1 MIGTLRGIVL
11 DRDLTG
17 SGAGPEAV
25 VEAGGVGYRVALT
38 SEAMSTTRVD
48 TEAFV
53 YIHHHFGRDGDQRLF
68 GFASKDERKAFV
80 GLLAAPG
87 VGPSTAMAIIS
98 TFGSRRL
105 SQILAEDDITAL
117 CQVPKV
123 GKKTAQRLLV
133 ELKSTLVLDPAPSST
148 STGQDDMS
156 GPVGPPSMHDDIGE
170 ALTQLGYSGDEVK
183 RGLAAL
189 PENET
194 GEDDAG
200 RWLKIALRA
209 VGGD

>member
-25 VEAGGVGYRVALT
+25 IEAGGVGYRIALT
-38 SEAMSTTRVD
+38 SEAMSVTRVD
-48 TEAFV
+48 VEAFV
-53 YIHHHFGRDGDQRLF
+53 YVHHHFGRDGDQRLF

-105 SQILAEDDITAL
+105 AQILAEDDITAL

-133 ELKSTLVLDPAPSST
+133 ELKSTLVLDDKPKSGSASA
-148 STGQDDMS
+148 DDGS
-156 GPVGPPSMHDDIGE
+156 EPLGPPSLHDDISE
-170 ALTQLGYSGDEVK
+170 ALAQLGYSSDEIK
-183 RGLAAL
+183 RGIAAL
-189 PENET
+189 PE
-194 GEDDAG
+194 GESGDDDAG
-200 RWLKIALRA
+200 LWLKTALRA